1 MIAVTFIEHDG
12 TEHVVEGNSRQSL
25 MEAARDNNVPGILAD
40 CGGACACATCHV
52 MIGETWSPK
61 LPDIAVDEESML
73 DLGLEERTP
82 ESRLACQIA
91 LNEELDGIVV
101 RMPESQI

>member
-12 TEHVVEGNSRQSL
+12 TEHPVEGKEKHSL
-25 MEAARDNNVPGILAD
+25 MEAARTNNVPGILAD

-52 MIGETWSPK
+52 MVGEEWWNK
-61 LPDIAVDEESML
+61 LPEIAADEEMML
-73 DLGLEERTP
+73 DIGLEERS
-82 ESRLACQIA
+82 ERSRLACQI
-91 LNEELDGIVV
+91 ELSDELEGIVV

>member
-12 TEHVVEGNSRQSL
+12 TEHAVEGKLRHSL
-25 MEAARDNNVPGILAD
+25 MEAARDNDVPGILAD

-52 MIGETWSPK
+52 MIGDDWSPR
-61 LPDIAVDEESML
+61 LPAVAPDEDSML

-82 ESRLACQIA
+82 ESRLACKMT
-91 LNEELDGIVV
+91 LSEELDGLVV

>member
-1 MIAVTFIEHDG
+1 MIAVTFIEFDG
-12 TEHVVEGNSRQSL
+12 TEHVVEGKEKQSL

-52 MIGETWSPK
+52 MIGDEWSPR
-61 LPDIAVDEESML
+61 LPEIAVDEESML

-82 ESRLACQIA
+82 QSRLSCQIT
-91 LNEELDGIVV
+91 LTEELDGIVV